1 MTAERSEV
9 TGSPAGTSWV
19 KLEKEALNVLNE
31 LWAKIS
37 ARERLMVY
45 GAAVVGLGVLV
56 GMILGTKSYGAYGIS
71 ISVNYFTAEN
81 AGLFAL
87 LALVGAI
94 ATLAVIYLHVAP
106 NMNITWPA
114 PYAKIL
120 MGVAFATAACAI
132 LIVLMQLIRA
142 GGFGPEP
149 PIFMYVADV
158 AVIAGG
164 ALLAYAAYL
173 DWTASK
179 TVV

>member
-1 MTAERSEV
+1 MF
-9 TGSPAGTSWV
+9 
-19 KLEKEALNVLNE
+19 NE

-37 ARERLMVY
+37 AREKLMVY
-45 GAAVVGLGVLV
+45 GAAAVAVGVLV
-56 GMILGTKSYGAYGIS
+56 GMILGTKSFGGGSIS
-71 ISVNYFTAEN
+71 GVEIPGVSVNYFTAEN

-114 PYAKIL
+114 PYAQVLLI
-120 MGVAFATAACAI
+120 VAAITAACAI

-149 PIFMYVADV
+149 PIFMYVGDIL
-158 AVIAGG
+158 AVGGG
-164 ALLAYAAYL
+164 ALLAYTAYME
-173 DWTASK
+173 WTANK
-179 TVV
+179 AA

>member
-1 MTAERSEV
+1 MRPDEPATDDLVQIDKEV
-9 TGSPAGTSWV
+9 HPV
-19 KLEKEALNVLNE
+19 FNE

-37 ARERLMVY
+37 AREKLMVY
-45 GAAVVGLGVLV
+45 GAAAVVVGVLV
-56 GMILGTKSYGAYGIS
+56 GMILGTKSYGVGTFS
-71 ISVNYFTAEN
+71 ISVNYFTADN

-87 LALVGAI
+87 LALIGGI

-114 PYAKIL
+114 PYAQVLLI
-120 MGVAFATAACAI
+120 VAAITAACAI

-158 AVIAGG
+158 LAVGGG
-164 ALLAYAAYL
+164 ALLGYAAYME
-173 DWTASK
+173 WTASK
-179 TVV
+179 AA

>member
-1 MTAERSEV
+1 ML
-9 TGSPAGTSWV
+9 
-19 KLEKEALNVLNE
+19 KE

-45 GAAVVGLGVLV
+45 GAGAVGLGVLV
-56 GMILGTKSYGAYGIS
+56 GMILGTKSYGAGGFS
-71 ISVNYFTAEN
+71 ISVNYFTADN

-87 LALVGAI
+87 LALIGAI
-94 ATLAVIYLHVAP
+94 ATIAVIYLHVAP

-114 PYAKIL
+114 PYGQVLLI
-120 MGVAFATAACAI
+120 VAAITAACAI

-149 PIFMYVADV
+149 PIFMYVADI
-158 AVIAGG
+158 AVVAGG
-164 ALLAYAAYL
+164 ALLGFTAYQE
-173 DWTASK
+173 WMASK